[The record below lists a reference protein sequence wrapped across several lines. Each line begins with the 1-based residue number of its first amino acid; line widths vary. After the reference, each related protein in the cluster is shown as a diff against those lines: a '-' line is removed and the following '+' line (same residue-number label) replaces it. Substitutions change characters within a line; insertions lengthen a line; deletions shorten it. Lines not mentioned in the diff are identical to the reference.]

1 MYGDRVS
8 FWDSAPLSGGSHEGV
23 VVLVHG
29 IAGSA
34 HSWVPLLAEL
44 ARRRSRRRV
53 IVPDLL
59 GHGSSSAPWADHSLG
74 GYATGIRDLL
84 AALGH
89 TRATIVGHSFG
100 GGIAA
105 QFAFQ
110 FPQHC
115 DRLVL
120 VDSGGLGREVSPLLR
135 AATLPGAELVLP
147 LITDRRVINTVRQGE
162 QLARRLLPGL
172 SPSTW
177 EAARS
182 FASLADPA
190 HRRAFIHTTR
200 SVVDAGGQRV
210 RATDRLYLTKG
221 LPTLI
226 AWGTADTMIPV
237 EHGHRAHELIPGSEL
252 ALFTGAGHYPHC
264 DQPQQFL
271 NRLLRFLEHTTP
283 ANRGSDDLGARIAAH
298 TKLDESIRI
307 RLASKSG

>member
-8 FWDSAPLSGGSHEGV
+8 FWDSAPVNRGSDQDV
-23 VVLVHG
+23 LVLVHG

-34 HSWVPLLAEL
+34 HSWTPLLAEL
-44 ARRRSRRRV
+44 ARRRDRRRV

-59 GHGSSSAPWADHSLG
+59 GHGSSSAPRADHSFE
-74 GYATGIRDLL
+74 GYANGIRDLL

-89 TRATIVGHSFG
+89 THATIVGHSFG

-120 VDSGGLGREVSPLLR
+120 VDSGGLGRQVSPLLR

-147 LITDRRVINTVRQGE
+147 LITHPRVIDTVRHIE
-162 QLARRLLPGL
+162 HLARQLRPGL
-172 SPSTW
+172 SRSTW
-177 EAARS
+177 EAARA
-182 FASLADPA
+182 FAALADPV

-200 SVVDAGGQRV
+200 SVIDSGGQRV
-210 RATDRLYLTKG
+210 RATDRLCLTEG

-237 EHGHRAHELIPGSEL
+237 DDGHRAHELIPGSEL
-252 ALFTGAGHYPHC
+252 ALFIGAGHYPQC
-264 DQPQQFL
+264 DEPEHFAE
-271 NRLLRFLEHTTP
+271 RLLHFLEHTTP
-283 ANRGSDDLGARIAAH
+283 AHRGPEDLSARIATH
-298 TKLDESIRI
+298 THLDGDVSRESMPNQR
-307 RLASKSG
+307 

>member
-8 FWDSAPLSGGSHEGV
+8 FWDSAPLDGGDGEDV

-34 HSWVPLLAEL
+34 YSWTPLLAEL
-44 ARRRSRRRV
+44 ARRRDRRRV

-147 LITDRRVINTVRQGE
+147 LITHPRVIDTVRQVE
-162 QLARRLLPGL
+162 RLARVLLPGL
-172 SPSTW
+172 SPSTR
-177 EAARS
+177 EAARA
-182 FASLADPA
+182 FVSLADPV
-190 HRRAFIHTTR
+190 HRRAFLHTTR

-210 RATDRLYLTKG
+210 RATDRLYLTEG

-237 EHGHRAHELIPGSEL
+237 EHSHRAHELIPGSEL
-252 ALFTGAGHYPHC
+252 ALFPGAGHYPHC
-264 DQPQQFL
+264 DQPEHFVE
-271 NRLLRFLEHTTP
+271 RLLRFLEQTEP
-283 ANRGSDDLGARIAAH
+283 AHRGPADLSARIVAH
-298 TKLDESIRI
+298 TNLDGGISRETVP
-307 RLASKSG
+307 SGH